1 MNVPIQLFF
10 DKIASDT
17 ISRYNHLKLE
27 FDNNKF
33 NQNLANI
40 QLDDMFST
48 GLNKFI
54 EVYEKTTSAVDKALI
69 KNKKTIVQY
78 KIAILIE
85 S

>member
-1 MNVPIQLFF
+1 
-10 DKIASDT
+10 
-17 ISRYNHLKLE
+17 
-27 FDNNKF
+27 
-33 NQNLANI
+33 
-40 QLDDMFST
+40 MFST